1 MSPIFNVAQLAG
13 VIATIVAALVAAI
26 PQGLPAADRTVALDE
41 RIRGMME
48 ASGIPGLAVGV
59 VEDGEVVHLRAFGMA
74 RPAEP
79 MTAQTPVVIGSV
91 GKSITGLAIR
101 QLVEAG
107 RLELDSPVTRY
118 LPWFALDAPAQTTER
133 ITIGSLVDHTSG
145 ISTAA
150 GQNPALY
157 SPGRSPEGIVRGLAT
172 LRPGN
177 PGVYEYSNLN
187 YVVLGVVLEA
197 VSGTSYGDY
206 VSSHIF
212 EPLGMTRSFTDL
224 DAASLEHLAQG
235 HRYLFGLPIAFDEPY
250 PTGMVAAGYQIST
263 TADMAR
269 FVAALTNGGV
279 YQGTDVVP
287 GDGTSSSVRGYG
299 TDWMPLTALQAGAIL
314 SQSGSTLS
322 SNADILVL
330 PSSRVG
336 VVVLLNANPTQLM
349 GIPAG
354 AADIAREVLREWTG
368 AGSPTN
374 ASNVRTVYLAVDLVL
389 LLLIV
394 PFTVHA
400 WRARSWRRR
409 FAYSRHRGFMVGR
422 TIVAD
427 GVLPIAVLGGL
438 PLLIG
443 MTGSSPSGDV
453 LGGWAFALWTLPDLA
468 GTVLAL
474 AFGGLLLGAIKLTA
488 SRGLPRSDQSAPL
501 TANA

>member
-1 MSPIFNVAQLAG
+1 VSPIGNFAQIAG
-13 VIATIVAALVAAI
+13 IAATIVAVLAAAI
-26 PQGLPAADRTVALDE
+26 PQGRPAIDRAFALE
-41 RIRGMME
+41 EQIRGTME

-59 VEDGEVVHLRAFGMA
+59 VEDGEVVHLSAFGMA

-91 GKSITGLAIR
+91 GKSITALAIR

-118 LPWFALDAPAQTTER
+118 LPWFVLDAPAQTTER
-133 ITIGSLVDHTSG
+133 ITIRSLIDHTSG

-150 GQNPALY
+150 GQSPALY
-157 SPGRSPEGIVRGLAT
+157 SPGRTPEDLVRGLAT

-187 YVVLGVVLEA
+187 YVVLGVILEA
-197 VSGTSYGDY
+197 VSGTTYGEY
-206 VSSHIF
+206 VSTYIF
-212 EPLGMTRSFTDL
+212 EPLGMTRSYTDL

-235 HRYLFGLPIAFDEPY
+235 HRYLFGLPFAFDEPY

-263 TADMAR
+263 AADMAR
-269 FVAALTNGGV
+269 YVAALTNGGV
-279 YQGTDVVP
+279 YRGTDVVP
-287 GDGTSSSVRGYG
+287 ADSPSSEVWGYG
-299 TDWMPLTALQAGAIL
+299 TDWMPLTALQAGSIL

-349 GIPAG
+349 GVPAG

-389 LLLIV
+389 LLLIS

-409 FAYSRHRGFMVGR
+409 LANTRHRGFMLGR

-427 GVLPIAVLGGL
+427 AALPIAVLGGL

-453 LGGWAFALWTLPDLA
+453 LGGWAFALWTLPDIA
-468 GTVLAL
+468 VTVLAL
-474 AFGGLLLGAIKLTA
+474 ALGGLLVGAIKLTA
-488 SRGLPRSDQSAPL
+488 SRAQPRPDLLVPR
-501 TANA
+501 TVNA